1 MIPTSRTCIVYNTP
15 SKLLGLPPYY
25 YRARSCDTNLTSN
38 TPANQ
43 YQRLKLIQ
51 NTVRVEASLYTSNLG
66 PLSAYQ
72 NPGTKTHNVCWNQ
85 MSDRVYPSVQ
95 KTVVPSGTNCAL
107 NKRNTSVTS
116 SRPGCQ
122 APGGKGCDI
131 KHNSYD
137 RYLNRLKGK
146 GPLRRGVVPENFGVP
161 VLPFNPAYPIYG
173 AKTTKTSIVS
183 GCDCPIPVNESDMAT
198 FTESYQSLT
207 TPNQITK
214 TNQPKKKQTE
224 RTTLQNDIQIYN
236 NPLHQPYPDTEFV
249 FNVGEYVFAIQ
260 SGDTYYTRGNIIQ
273 NINNLA
279 YLIQFDS
286 GMIEIQPVGSLLL
299 YYPCN
304 CNGEIN
310 SKIYPSGFLVV
321 QSLANEFNPTCL
333 YPTYIPGQPVL

>member
-1 MIPTSRTCIVYNTP
+1 MIPTSRTCIVYNTT
-15 SKLLGLPPYY
+15 SKLLGLPEYY
-25 YRARSCDTNLTSN
+25 YRVRSCDTNLTSN

-85 MSDRVYPSVQ
+85 MSDRVYPSIQ

-107 NKRNTSVTS
+107 NKKTTSVTS

-146 GPLRRGVVPENFGVP
+146 GPLRRGTVPKNFGVP

-173 AKTTKTSIVS
+173 AKTTKTNIVS
-183 GCDCPIPVNESDMAT
+183 GCDCPIPLSESNLGIGIVNNVVQKSNGNGNGNGK
-198 FTESYQSLT
+198 L
-207 TPNQITK
+207 I
-214 TNQPKKKQTE
+214 
-224 RTTLQNDIQIYN
+224 QNSTIQNNIQIYN
-236 NPLHQPYPDTEFV
+236 DPLYKPYPNTEFI
-249 FNVGEYVFAIQ
+249 FNIGEYVFAIQ
-260 SGDTYYTRGNIIQ
+260 SGDTYYTRAKIKQ

-279 YLIQFDS
+279 YLVEFDN
-286 GMIEIQPVGSLLL
+286 GMLEIHSVASLLL

-310 SKIYPSGFLVV
+310 SKTYPSGFLVV
-321 QSLANEFNPTCL
+321 EKSVNEFNPTCL